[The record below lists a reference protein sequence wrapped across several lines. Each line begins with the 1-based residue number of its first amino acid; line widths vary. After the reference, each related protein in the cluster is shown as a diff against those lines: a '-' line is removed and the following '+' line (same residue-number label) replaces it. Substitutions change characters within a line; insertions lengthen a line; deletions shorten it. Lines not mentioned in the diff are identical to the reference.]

1 VTGTTYHRTPQDLF
15 KTARALVP
23 GLKRIAL
30 VGDPIGRDNFSKTF
44 MKELSATDL
53 GVIDLTRLPM
63 AELKKRI
70 SNLPDDVAIAYPGIS
85 IDGARARYVPRQAL
99 HEISEVTND
108 RSSSMRRHLLGR
120 APQGASSSIPTRCE
134 GLPQRSRYAYSMARA
149 RRASL

>member
-1 VTGTTYHRTPQDLF
+1 MTGTTYHRTPQDLF

-63 AELKKRI
+63 AELKLARFPIPELAPPPKRE
-70 SNLPDDVAIAYPGIS
+70 L
-85 IDGARARYVPRQAL
+85 
-99 HEISEVTND
+99 
-108 RSSSMRRHLLGR
+108 
-120 APQGASSSIPTRCE
+120 
-134 GLPQRSRYAYSMARA
+134 
-149 RRASL
+149 